1 MIAPTK
7 RVTFVQGDGVGKP
20 QSTSA
25 ACPAEKESGVS
36 GVSPSPPPSSEIST
50 DESLC
55 SAASTTTPA
64 APPLHA
70 PTTSCA
76 ERADDGHFGKF
87 LSLVFLFSVILGCFH
102 VHLVLAAAATI
113 TVTFDETAHV
123 GAGVTFW
130 KYVTSPSRSEKM

>member
-64 APPLHA
+64 APPQHA
-70 PTTSCA
+70 PATSCA